1 VYNEIMADMT
11 KLHQPKLAIG
21 RAARYGKGPAMKTA
35 ADRRRD
41 LHLITEPPTKADDQE
56 ARQIAEAVLE
66 LQTLRDDF
74 EAEVMSGMPDLDR
87 VTQLIVEMAAAR
99 KSVQAY
105 VRANA

>member
-1 VYNEIMADMT
+1 MI
-11 KLHQPKLAIG
+11 
-21 RAARYGKGPAMKTA
+21 
-35 ADRRRD
+35 
-41 LHLITEPPTKADDQE
+41 
-56 ARQIAEAVLE
+56 E

>member
-1 VYNEIMADMT
+1 
-11 KLHQPKLAIG
+11 
-21 RAARYGKGPAMKTA
+21 MKTA

-41 LHLITEPPTKADDQE
+41 LHLITEPPTKPDDQE